1 MQNANL
7 KTKSFQIF
15 LDSPLEGRKYNF
27 LKHVIMIHLIMALV
41 LQFYRSLRCRILLS
55 KEEFFME
62 ENCIVVENLSK
73 SFNQK
78 KVIDNLSFIVKK
90 GEVFGLL
97 GHNGAGKSTTIDL
110 ILGLKQPDSGNT
122 SIFGLNAVRNK
133 KTVFEDVGVQLQHT
147 QYQVNI
153 TVEEICIEYSS
164 LYNQPADYIRLLEQF
179 SLCNL
184 KKNFVSKLSGGE
196 KQKLSVVLALIGNL
210 KIVFLDELTTG
221 LDVEARHEVWNM
233 LKELKQQGLT
243 IFLTTHYM
251 EEAEVLC
258 DKICILKNGVKI
270 VEGSVDEVI
279 SKSNKKNLEEA
290 YLFFMN

>member
-1 MQNANL
+1 
-7 KTKSFQIF
+7 
-15 LDSPLEGRKYNF
+15 
-27 LKHVIMIHLIMALV
+27 
-41 LQFYRSLRCRILLS
+41 
-55 KEEFFME
+55 ME

-78 KVIDNLSFIVKK
+78 KVIDNLSFIVQK

-164 LYNQPADYIRLLEQF
+164 LYNQPADFNLLLKLF
-179 SLCNL
+179 SLDNL

-196 KQKLSVVLALIGNL
+196 KQKLSVVLALIGNP

-221 LDVEARHEVWNM
+221 LDVEARHEVWNT

-251 EEAEVLC
+251 EEAESLC